1 MIILNHYCGIS
12 YRALGKPKL
21 STLSE
26 WLHIIFLWPAVV
38 IAAHHGFECLY
49 VTRSLI
55 RLQHIVVDLLL
66 MHFVIHFPVG
76 KMIKNILPSTFSAC
90 VMTIII
96 LTLHLNH
103 GAIIYQLC
111 MILTCILLYFSTLC
125 IFKEERHIIL
135 GSLKKGLLYIKK

>member
-1 MIILNHYCGIS
+1 MGDQWKEASNLIGLWGLTSAYMIILNHYCGIS

-49 VTRSLI
+49 VMRSLI

-66 MHFVIHFPVG
+66 MHFALV
-76 KMIKNILPSTFSAC
+76 KL
-90 VMTIII
+90 
-96 LTLHLNH
+96 
-103 GAIIYQLC
+103 
-111 MILTCILLYFSTLC
+111 
-125 IFKEERHIIL
+125 
-135 GSLKKGLLYIKK
+135 